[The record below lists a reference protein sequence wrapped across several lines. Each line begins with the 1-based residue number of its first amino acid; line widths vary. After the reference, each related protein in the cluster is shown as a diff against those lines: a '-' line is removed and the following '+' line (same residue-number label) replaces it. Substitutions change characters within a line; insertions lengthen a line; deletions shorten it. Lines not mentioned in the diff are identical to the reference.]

1 MSEPKED
8 DKAEKNQ
15 APEPR
20 SKVGS
25 SIGKLLLVVV
35 IALISSAGGGLMSWF
50 LITKT
55 MKAEANGGASEA
67 ADPATHKQDQVAE
80 AIEKGGAL
88 PLEPFVVNLAD
99 ADAARYLRIRVS
111 LMVDD
116 KLAIKELSEN
126 TALQMKVRDVILQM
140 LTVKT
145 SKDLISE
152 EGKARLREEIEARI
166 TGYFKH
172 PKLVDVM
179 FTEFVIQL

>member
-8 DKAEKNQ
+8 EKPEAAVAAPKA
-15 APEPR
+15 
-20 SKVGS
+20 S
-25 SIGKLLLVVV
+25 SPIAKMLLIVVV
-35 IALISSAGGGLMSWF
+35 ALISSAGGGVMSWF

-55 MKAEANGGASEA
+55 MKVEAKAEAEVESTPASQ
-67 ADPATHKQDQVAE
+67 KAE
-80 AIEKGGAL
+80 EVEKAIEKGGAL

-116 KLAIKELSEN
+116 KAAIKELTEN
-126 TALQMKVRDVILQM
+126 SALQMKVRDVVLQM
-140 LTVKT
+140 LTAKT
-145 SKDLISE
+145 SHDLMNE
-152 EGKARLREEIEARI
+152 EGKAKLREEIHEKI
-166 TGYFKH
+166 TAYFKK